1 MKPTLP
7 AHVFSLEPA
16 AVMRVLAG
24 LRYLAV
30 ALVGLALL
38 LMAVA
43 GRTLP
48 PALWALPVL
57 LLAFN
62 LVVVWR
68 LRYAAPPSALELV
81 AHLAVDT
88 LALFTLFWGLGGATN
103 PFVSLFLVPVAL
115 AATILSIRD
124 AIAVTLLAVAAYTAL
139 LLRYLT
145 RIHDPE
151 AMVGFERHV
160 VGMWV
165 NFLLAA
171 ALLCG
176 FLLVLAAVLRA
187 RERELAGQR
196 ERLMRDDAVVSVAT
210 VAAGAAHALNTP
222 LSTIAVAAESV
233 SEHPDLPPDVHEDIA
248 IIRSQT
254 ALCAA
259 ELRRLIAA
267 RDPRAQSV
275 TPLSAYAGH
284 LVADW
289 HMRRPEIDLTETG
302 RAALT
307 AAPIRNDPALTQALV
322 NLLDNAAD
330 AAIAAGDQ
338 RLWLTWRCECRLLE
352 LIIDDPGAG
361 LETVADQTARPA
373 RGLGLGLT
381 LARASLARLDATLDF
396 STSSHGG
403 TRTRVR
409 LPLGPLMPNDATGD
423 AA

>member
-1 MKPTLP
+1 MTRMLP

-30 ALVGLALL
+30 ALMGIAVV

-43 GRTLP
+43 GRDLP
-48 PALWALPVL
+48 PVLWSLPAI

-62 LVVVWR
+62 LGVAWR
-68 LRYAAPPSALELV
+68 LRRLAQPSALELV
-81 AHLAVDT
+81 GHLAVDT
-88 LALFTLFWGLGGATN
+88 LALFVLFWTVGGATN

-115 AATILSIRD
+115 AATALSIRH

-139 LLRYLT
+139 LLRYLW
-145 RIHDPE
+145 RIQDPE
-151 AMVGFERHV
+151 AFVGFERHV
-160 VGMWV
+160 VGMWG

-187 RERELAGQR
+187 RERELAAQR

-222 LSTIAVAAESV
+222 LSTIAVAAESLA
-233 SEHPDLPPDVHEDIA
+233 EHPDLPADMREEVA
-248 IIRSQT
+248 TIRSQ
-254 ALCAA
+254 AELCAT
-259 ELRRLIAA
+259 ELRRLVAA
-267 RDPRAQSV
+267 RDPKAQEVTSLQRYIARLVSDWRA
-275 TPLSAYAGH
+275 
-284 LVADW
+284 
-289 HMRRPEIDLTETG
+289 RRPEIDLIEHGRETLDK
-302 RAALT
+302 RAL
-307 AAPIRNDPALTQALV
+307 RNDPALTQALA

-338 RLWLTWRCECRLLE
+338 RLWLTWARESAVLE
-352 LIIDDPGAG
+352 VGIDDPGRGLARGAG
-361 LETVADQTARPA
+361 NGSAKSG
-373 RGLGLGLT
+373 GLGLGLT
-381 LARASLARLDATLDF
+381 LARASLSRLGGDLVFTASAR
-396 STSSHGG
+396 GG
-403 TRTRVR
+403 TRTLVH
-409 LPLGPLMPNDATGD
+409 LPLDALEAE